1 MPLGET
7 EVASCKAAPQ
17 AAENKP
23 SIVFVDEID
32 SMCGERSEGESD
44 GTRRIKTEFLVR
56 MGTLPAHSPPPDPA
70 AARLPPPPCMRPR
83 CRPRAAA
90 QTSQLK
96 NQLSTSWRSAL
107 HGIEQQPTL
116 AIQREGARARSQSAI
131 ALF

>member
-56 MGTLPAHSPPPDPA
+56 MGTLPAHS
-70 AARLPPPPCMRPR
+70 LPPTPRPR
-83 CRPRAAA
+83 VCPRHPACAPGA
-90 QTSQLK
+90 DYEQRRKRHTK
-96 NQLSTSWRSAL
+96 INQLSTS
-107 HGIEQQPTL
+107 
-116 AIQREGARARSQSAI
+116 
-131 ALF
+131 